1 MCAGVCCA
9 CKGLCVCGEEEGRV
23 WRGIRC
29 RWCVTTDPL
38 TQESHSHMRH
48 IEHHTL
54 TRSPMRS
61 LDHPYP
67 HSTSHALTPT
77 TYTLTRLPMT
87 HSTSHA
93 HSLNHPYP
101 PIHSLDHPCTHSTT
115 HTHTCILCTHSATHA
130 LTRQPIP
137 THALTHS
144 LTHSL
149 TRSLTHSLT
158 D

>member
-1 MCAGVCCA
+1 MCAGVYCA
-9 CKGLCVCGEEEGRV
+9 CTGLCVCGEEEGCV

-29 RWCVTTDPL
+29 RWRVTTDPL
-38 TQESHSHMRH
+38 TQDSHSHMRH

-87 HSTSHA
+87 HSTTHI

-101 PIHSLDHPCTHSTT
+101 PIHSLDHPYPYMYIMYSLRYPCTHSTT
-115 HTHTCILCTHSATHA
+115 HTHPCTH
-130 LTRQPIP
+130 P
-137 THALTHS
+137 

-149 TRSLTHSLT
+149 TR
-158 D
+158 